1 MAEKEPTVS
10 HADLDAALEDS
21 AATKVA
27 AEPEPKPEP
36 ELKSGVEP
44 DPAEP
49 EPEPEPEPE
58 KEPEPEPEPE
68 PAEPEDHKERS
79 KMGRRMSMLEDNID
93 TLVTKIDQLITVRAE
108 PEDPD
113 DDEPVFMTK
122 KQLREFVRTQA
133 KDEVIQTKAE
143 DQATQKKYEDAYIS
157 HVRKIGADLSPKQLE
172 AVFKEMYDRH
182 NEVFH
187 KIPEADADINFHRA
201 VVSLADKAKPAPK
214 VIPLK
219 KDDPEKLGGPA
230 DTAVT
235 KKTVVAPKLDEHALA
250 FAKHHKLTD
259 EQVAEAL
266 AGETPL
272 SLRGKIG
279 S

>member
-27 AEPEPKPEP
+27 AEPES
-36 ELKSGVEP
+36 ELKSEIEP

-49 EPEPEPEPE
+49 EPEPDFESSPEPEPE
-58 KEPEPEPEPE
+58 PAPEPEPE

-201 VVSLADKAKPAPK
+201 VVSLTDKSKPAPK

-219 KDDPEKLGGPA
+219 KDDPENLGGSA
-230 DTAVT
+230 DTVVT
-235 KKTVVAPKLDEHALA
+235 KKIVAAPKLDEHAMA

-259 EQVAEAL
+259 DQVAEAL